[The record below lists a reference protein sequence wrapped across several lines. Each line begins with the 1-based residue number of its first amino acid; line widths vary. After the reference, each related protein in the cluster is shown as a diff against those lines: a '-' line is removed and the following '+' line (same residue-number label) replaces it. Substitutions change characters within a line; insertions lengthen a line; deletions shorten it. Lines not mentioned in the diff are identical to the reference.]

1 MKYWNKRLKDM
12 IEYLPGEQPDDIN
25 SFIKLNTN
33 ENPFPTSTFVIEAIQ
48 KATTGNLRRYPDALA
63 NDLREAFAEKNNL
76 NPENVF
82 VANGSDEIFTLI
94 FRGFINPDE
103 VAAFPY
109 PSYSLYDTIAEA
121 NSIAFEKIDLN
132 DDFSFNL
139 KAFNKKKYSLVIIAN
154 PNNPT
159 GTYCTVEE
167 IEGFLNTFKG
177 LLVIDEAYID
187 FFGGSAIDL
196 VKSYD
201 NIIVTRT
208 FSKSYSLAGL
218 RVGLAVACA
227 DIIKGFLK
235 IKDSYNVDS
244 LAIAGGIA
252 ALKDEK
258 SFKYNIQMLQNNMEY
273 LEERLEDLGFFI
285 APSRANF
292 FYITH
297 PEISAIKI
305 YEALKEKK
313 ILVRHFTG
321 PRKENYLR
329 ISVGT
334 MMEIKSLCKE
344 LESIIP

>member
-12 IEYLPGEQPDDIN
+12 TEYLPGEQPDDID
-25 SFIKLNTN
+25 SYIKLNTN
-33 ENPFPTSTFVIEAIQ
+33 ENPFPTSTSVLEAIQ

-63 NDLREAFAEKNNL
+63 NDLREEFAAKNNITA
-76 NPENVF
+76 ENIF
-82 VANGSDEIFTLI
+82 VANGSDEIFTLL
-94 FRGFINPDE
+94 FRGFINPDG

-121 NSIAFEKIDLN
+121 NSIAFEKINLN
-132 DDFSFNL
+132 EDFSFNL
-139 KAFNKKKYSLVIIAN
+139 KALNKKKYSLVIIAN

-159 GTYCTVEE
+159 GTYCSIKE
-167 IEGFLNTFKG
+167 IKSFLETFKG

-187 FFGGSAIDL
+187 FYGGSAIDL
-196 VKSYD
+196 VKSHE

-218 RVGLAVACA
+218 RVGLAIACP
-227 DIIKGFLK
+227 DIIKGFMK
-235 IKDSYNVDS
+235 IKDSYNIDT
-244 LAIAGGIA
+244 LAIAGATA

-258 SFKYNIQMLQNNMEY
+258 AFNYNIQMLLNNKEY
-273 LEERLEDLGFFI
+273 LEDRLEGLGFTI
-285 APSRANF
+285 TPSKANF
-292 FYITH
+292 LYVTH
-297 PEISAIKI
+297 KDLSALEI

-313 ILVRHFTG
+313 ILIRHFTG
-321 PRKENYLR
+321 PKKENYLR

-344 LESIIP
+344 LETIIP